1 MPREILYVILAFLLV
16 LSFFFSGVENV
27 YVTVNK
33 LRLEKDIENNKP
45 LAKQVYKMADNF
57 NNTLSTLLLGNALVN
72 PAITSVATLIAIDY
86 ARDNPL
92 VNQAEATGI
101 AVAISFIVVL
111 VLCEIIPKTLCL
123 KFNYRLSYAF
133 IYPMLFFKFLFLPV
147 NWVMDKFLNLMMKI
161 IKGFAKKRGVE
172 SNRIEYSE
180 DELTEMVNEIEESG
194 AIDEETSELLR
205 SAIEFTETEVYEI
218 MTPRVDVFAYDI
230 DDDIRELMKESDIFK
245 YSRVPVYQDTIDNII
260 GILPTKLLLK
270 LILGKQKVKV
280 KDLMQP
286 AMFVHHSK
294 QISTLLQ
301 EFKETKN
308 HIAIVVDEYGG
319 TEGIVTMEDIVEE
332 IIGEIWD
339 ESDEVKEP
347 YIEIES
353 GHYFVDGGLNLD
365 DFFALLEIDEDEE
378 TDYDTVGGWCLDK
391 LDRFAKVG
399 DTFVYKNFRINV
411 IEADDFTVEKVE
423 VQRLDEAEEEK

>member
-1 MPREILYVILAFLLV
+1 MPREILYVVLAFLLV

-33 LRLEKDIENNKP
+33 LRLEKDIEKKKP
-45 LAKQVYKMADNF
+45 LSKQVHKMATSF

-72 PAITSVATLIAIDY
+72 PAITSISTLIALDY

-92 VNQAEATGI
+92 VDQATATS
-101 AVAISFIVVL
+101 VAIAITFMVVL
-111 VLCEIIPKTLCL
+111 VFCEIIPKTICL

-133 IYPMLFFKFLFLPV
+133 IYPMLFFKYLFLPV
-147 NWVMDKFLNLMMKI
+147 NFVMDKFLNLMMKVI
-161 IKGFAKKRGVE
+161 NALAKKRGING
-172 SNRIEYSE
+172 NRTEYSD
-180 DELTEMVNEIEESG
+180 DELAEMVNEIEESG
-194 AIDEETSELLR
+194 AIDEETSELLK
-205 SAIEFTETEVYEI
+205 SAIEFTDTEAYEI

-245 YSRVPVYQDTIDNII
+245 YSRVPVYEDTIDNII

-270 LILGKQKVKV
+270 LILSKKKVKV
-280 KDLMQP
+280 KDLIQP

-308 HIAIVVDEYGG
+308 HIAIVIDEYGG
-319 TEGIVTMEDIVEE
+319 TEGIITMEDIVEE

-339 ESDEVKEP
+339 ESDEVNEP
-347 YIEIES
+347 VVELGP
-353 GHYFVDGGLNLD
+353 GHYIIDGGLNLD
-365 DFFALLEIDEDEE
+365 DFFELLEIDEDEE
-378 TDYDTVGGWCLDK
+378 TDYDTVGGWCLDQ

-399 DTFVYKNFRINV
+399 DNFTYSNYQINV
-411 IEADDFTVEKVE
+411 IEVDDFTVEKVE
-423 VQRLDEAEEEK
+423 VERIEEEE